1 MGDFHQFGQVT
12 TLHNFGTRKPED
24 IEKELEEFSLRR
36 PISLVLPS
44 LFSEL
49 EGAALKHILEELK
62 RIRYLNKIIIGL
74 DAASK
79 DDFEFAKNYFGKLPQ
94 KHSILWHDGPKLTA
108 VDEELRKHGL
118 SPPEP
123 GKGRNVWFCFGYLLA
138 TRDTDVVALHDCD
151 ILTYK
156 KEMLS
161 RLVYPVANPLFPYVF
176 SKGFYPRIHHSKLG
190 GRVTRLLITPL
201 VSALQKLCG
210 PNDYLSFLES
220 FRYPLAGEF
229 SLRTHLL
236 PDLRIPSDWGLE
248 IGVLSEVRRNHNA
261 HSMAQ
266 VEIADVYDHKHQD
279 ISLDNQEKGLNR
291 MSMDISKSIFR
302 KLATDGEVFSLE
314 KFRTL
319 KATYF
324 REALDKIDSFYNDA
338 AMNGLKIDRH
348 SEEAAVELFASNIM
362 DAGEL
367 FLKNPMETPFL
378 PSWSRV
384 YSAIPD
390 IMEQLVE
397 AVSLDNI

>member
-1 MGDFHQFGQVT
+1 
-12 TLHNFGTRKPED
+12 
-24 IEKELEEFSLRR
+24 
-36 PISLVLPS
+36 
-44 LFSEL
+44 
-49 EGAALKHILEELK
+49 
-62 RIRYLNKIIIGL
+62 
-74 DAASK
+74 
-79 DDFEFAKNYFGKLPQ
+79 
-94 KHSILWHDGPKLTA
+94 
-108 VDEELRKHGL
+108 
-118 SPPEP
+118 
-123 GKGRNVWFCFGYLLA
+123 
-138 TRDTDVVALHDCD
+138 
-151 ILTYK
+151 
-156 KEMLS
+156 
-161 RLVYPVANPLFPYVF
+161 
-176 SKGFYPRIHHSKLG
+176 
-190 GRVTRLLITPL
+190 
-201 VSALQKLCG
+201 
-210 PNDYLSFLES
+210 
-220 FRYPLAGEF
+220 
-229 SLRTHLL
+229 
-236 PDLRIPSDWGLE
+236 
-248 IGVLSEVRRNHNA
+248 
-261 HSMAQ
+261 
-266 VEIADVYDHKHQD
+266 
-279 ISLDNQEKGLNR
+279 